1 VEEHRF
7 PSSEDVEALLLSM
20 EEERFRSAIL
30 FWLTGAR
37 LRDRENEED
46 EEALEKCE
54 FTDDKDLDGVGLAGF
69 DDLD

>member
-1 VEEHRF
+1 
-7 PSSEDVEALLLSM
+7 M
-20 EEERFRSAIL
+20 EEERFTSAVL
-30 FWLTGAR
+30 FWFTRAR

-46 EEALEKCE
+46 EEDLEKCE